1 MFFSAG
7 ASSPEHDEHNS
18 LKKHRFF
25 DVRPL
30 GEKKYLACPDAR
42 YFRVFGYCC
51 RLLARKRP
59 ISDSDFLEGHREM
72 LIKDAHERTQRAL
85 KNRTKLWDFL
95 SIHTYSDLET
105 LTHHMAFA
113 TKAPVSKILKHWVAI
128 GIVKKI
134 ELKNSFGK
142 VTLFG
147 ITQKGIEND
156 RKPVQ
161 PSKISL
167 RTLEHTLKVQRAS
180 SYFLQLPKTEELC
193 MEIIN
198 IESGDLKKYG
208 LSHRP
213 DLLMQSALDETL
225 LVCIEVE
232 LSLKSYQRYVEILK
246 TYFAQIRCGHINQVI
261 YVFYDSQVADRFEKT
276 ILHKYYLKY
285 PDDIKQKLKVKVL
298 K

>member
-1 MFFSAG
+1 
-7 ASSPEHDEHNS
+7 
-18 LKKHRFF
+18 
-25 DVRPL
+25 
-30 GEKKYLACPDAR
+30 
-42 YFRVFGYCC
+42 
-51 RLLARKRP
+51 
-59 ISDSDFLEGHREM
+59 M
-72 LIKDAHERTQRAL
+72 LIKNAHERTQRAL
-85 KNRTKLWDFL
+85 QNRTKLWAFL
-95 SIHTYSDLET
+95 SIHTYSDLST
-105 LTHHMAFA
+105 LTHHLEFA

-147 ITQKGIEND
+147 ITQKGIENE

-180 SYFLQLPKTEELC
+180 SYFLKLQKTEDLC

-198 IESGDLKKYG
+198 VESGDLKRFG

-246 TYFAQIRCGHINQVI
+246 TYFAQIRRGHITQVI
-261 YVFYDSQVADRFEKT
+261 YVFYDAQVADRFEKT

-285 PDDIKQKLKVKVL
+285 PDDVKQKLKVKVL